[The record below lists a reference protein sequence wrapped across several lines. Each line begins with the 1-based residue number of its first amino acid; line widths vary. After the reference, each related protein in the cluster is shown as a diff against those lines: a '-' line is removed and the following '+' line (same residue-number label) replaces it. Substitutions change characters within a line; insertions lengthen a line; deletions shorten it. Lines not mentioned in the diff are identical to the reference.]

1 MEFLVSKFVPG
12 QLWSYHAR
20 TGEDDSRI
28 RVLHVDATQRAGAIV
43 HVAVE
48 GVALFN
54 PADPQRPTRTIGFMP
69 IAEAALEASVTQLV
83 AQDESFVPSA
93 DFDAGYAGWKAAFD
107 AGKAGFWTAP
117 VAKVVQT
124 VDDGLRSRQST

>member
-1 MEFLVSKFVPG
+1 MEAFVSRFAPG

-20 TGEDDSRI
+20 TGEDDSRV
-28 RVLHVDATQRAGAIV
+28 RVLRVDVSERAGVIV

-48 GVALFN
+48 GVSIHN

-69 IAEAALEASVTQLV
+69 IAEAALDASVTQLV
-83 AQDESFVPSA
+83 EQDDSFTPSA
-93 DFDAGYAGWKAAFD
+93 DFEAGHVGWKSAFD
-107 AGKAGFWTAP
+107 EGKAGFWTAT

-124 VDDGLRSRQST
+124 VDDGLRSRQSQ